1 MAADETKQD
10 SKTEAIRKS
19 IIAGILESHGRIDA
33 LKVKIG
39 QATKQSDKD
48 ALQKEIVRYTKYVT
62 DTVNAIKESDLKT
75 ISTSKDGKTIV
86 VNAGIFGARKVTL

>member
-1 MAADETKQD
+1 MDEEKKEPKT
-10 SKTEAIRKS
+10 SKLRES
-19 IIAGILESHGRIDA
+19 IIAGILDSHGRIDV
-33 LKVKIG
+33 LKAKID

-62 DTVNAIKESDLKT
+62 ETVNEIKDADLKPV
-75 ISTSKDGKTIV
+75 STSKDGKTIV